1 MSENQTQNPPL
12 SEQEKKDLLREK
24 RYNTLHWY
32 VLYVTAQHER
42 QILAAFTGQ
51 PDPYRP
57 ARKSRSG
64 SNLAKKLPVL
74 DPPIEAYVPIRE
86 ERHKWSDRTRIVPI
100 CLAPGIVFVRIKLND
115 KKRLYIS
122 EHIRQFLFRRD
133 VREPASISD
142 ETMERFRRIVET
154 SDLSS
159 DLSMQAP
166 EPGDTVQIIN
176 GPFEGMLGEV
186 VRRDGATHFQLRI
199 FDGFAVTLRMDAKL
213 MKKVPK
219 GTQRVYPDEAF

>member
-219 GTQRVYPDEAF
+219 GTKRVYPDEVF